1 MSHDVLS
8 GMLGIRIRP
17 GWSAAIR
24 TVTVA
29 IFLFVAFNAYGNWA
43 GYWHGNYSS
52 SQHFWKQCEVKI
64 IAKLSS
70 SDAVTDRCLAHC
82 FVVLPFHWMLLIFFA
97 FVHRRFSMG
106 ARSRRSGIHDVIL
119 PFEMPGAHAGRGQSH
134 LPPFMTTVV
143 TSTCAAVACTLFSTF
158 TFLAQMNSIPAGGE
172 PQIVPEFE
180 SADVDAVREAA
191 IVLTSMLAAGSTLFS
206 GFVVYRTISA
216 NGFRKELAGV
226 AIVIVL
232 QFSIGVLSYGVPNSD
247 PLSCVFFVVFHAV
260 AQFGSLVLL
269 IGLFH
274 RIESGY

>member
-1 MSHDVLS
+1 
-8 GMLGIRIRP
+8 
-17 GWSAAIR
+17 
-24 TVTVA
+24 
-29 IFLFVAFNAYGNWA
+29 
-43 GYWHGNYSS
+43 
-52 SQHFWKQCEVKI
+52 
-64 IAKLSS
+64 
-70 SDAVTDRCLAHC
+70 
-82 FVVLPFHWMLLIFFA
+82 
-97 FVHRRFSMG
+97 
-106 ARSRRSGIHDVIL
+106 
-119 PFEMPGAHAGRGQSH
+119 
-134 LPPFMTTVV
+134 
-143 TSTCAAVACTLFSTF
+143 
-158 TFLAQMNSIPAGGE
+158 MNSIPAGGE